1 MVVPVAVVGGV
12 AVPVVQVVGVIVVWH
27 GNVTALRPVLMVMT
41 FMGRMLRVPA
51 FIHVVIVDTVD
62 MAVVRVIGVIA
73 VREPQVAAALAVGVR
88 VIGVRGVLNETQH
101 AVILPESR
109 HPATPAG

>member
-51 FIHVVIVDTVD
+51 FIHVVIVDAVD

-73 VREPQVAAALAVGVR
+73 VREPEVAAALAVGVR
-88 VIGVRGVLNETQH
+88 VIGVRGVLNKTRH

>member
-1 MVVPVAVVGGV
+1 MVVPVPVVGGV

-27 GNVTALRPVLMVMT
+27 GHVTALRPVVMVMS

-51 FIHVVIVDTVD
+51 FVHVVIVDAVD

-73 VREPQVAAALAVGVR
+73 VRELEVAASLAVGVR
-88 VIGVRGVLNETQH
+88 VIGVRSVLNGIWH
-101 AVILPESR
+101 AVILPV
-109 HPATPAG
+109 T